1 MRNVLQKMRIWLVLE
16 HLRGLA
22 RHNCGES
29 GVGAWYIIRYVIHKA
44 NFDHRR
50 RRACVRELS
59 DLQQTDAR
67 KSEICD
73 VRP

>member
-1 MRNVLQKMRIWLVLE
+1 MRNVQQKMRILLVLE

-29 GVGAWYIIRYVIHKA
+29 GVGAWYIIKYVMHKA
-44 NFDHRR
+44 IFDHRR
-50 RRACVRELS
+50 RCAFVRELS
-59 DLQQTDAR
+59 DLQQADAR